1 MAVQVESSDSWF
13 DTTSQNKTQNNINM
27 EKNKIALIIPGSL
40 WYAPYVRNYT
50 RILDE
55 EKVEY
60 GIISWNREGDD
71 KPEGFQYNER
81 CQKGHGSA
89 GFSAYKGYIK
99 FIKQTIKE
107 QGFNRIIVFGPQMT
121 CLLSTYLLLHFRKRY
136 MIDYRDLSIE
146 QKPGFKQLFALM
158 LKFSCAN
165 VISSPGFKRC
175 LPKRYYY
182 LSHNFDERAVREALE
197 NKSSETSFNIE
208 NGIDILT
215 IGAIRDFSSNI
226 EVTKAIANQDGFTL
240 RFVGRGQG
248 TVERLQAYCDEVKAT
263 NVSFVGGY
271 NKPEEAGY
279 VKTSTFMNIFYPRV
293 ITHDT
298 ALSNRF
304 YNSLIYRK
312 PMIVTKDTIQ
322 GDYAEKYNVGVVVAD
337 CSNLIND
344 LKAFL
349 QQDYKEYCKR
359 CDGLLMQFL
368 DDQNQFVKAVKA
380 FAK

>member
-1 MAVQVESSDSWF
+1 M
-13 DTTSQNKTQNNINM
+13 
-27 EKNKIALIIPGSL
+27 KIALVLPGSI

-121 CLLSTYLLLHFRKRY
+121 CLLSTYLLLHFRNRY

-175 LPKRYYY
+175 LPRRDYY

-197 NKSSETSFNIE
+197 NQTLETSFNVE

-248 TVERLQAYCDEVKAT
+248 TVEKLQAYRDEVKAT

-279 VKTSTFMNIFYPRV
+279 VKTSTFMNIFYPRI

-312 PMIVTKDTIQ
+312 PMLVTKDTIQ
-322 GDYAEKYNVGVVVAD
+322 GDYAEKYNVGVAVTD
-337 CSNLIND
+337 CGNLTND

-359 CDGLLMQFL
+359 CDGLLMEFL
-368 DDQNQFVKAVKA
+368 NDQHEFVEAVKKFVK
-380 FAK
+380 

>member
-1 MAVQVESSDSWF
+1 MD
-13 DTTSQNKTQNNINM
+13 NK
-27 EKNKIALIIPGSL
+27 KIALIIPGSL

-99 FIKQTIKE
+99 FIKQTIKA

-121 CLLSTYLLLHFRKRY
+121 CLLSTYLLLHFRNRY

-175 LPKRYYY
+175 LPRRDYY

-197 NKSSETSFNIE
+197 NQTLETSFNVE

-248 TVERLQAYCDEVKAT
+248 TVEKLQAYCDEVKAS
-263 NVSFVGGY
+263 NVSFIGGY

-279 VKTSTFMNIFYPRV
+279 VKTSTFMNIFYPRI

-322 GDYAEKYNVGVVVAD
+322 GDYAEKYNVGVAVTD
-337 CSNLIND
+337 CSNLTND

-359 CDGLLMQFL
+359 CDGLLMEFL
-368 DDQNQFVKAVKA
+368 NDQYEFVEAVKKFVK
-380 FAK
+380 